1 MFNKKKKL
9 QKSFNDIN
17 QLIDRLALSDQEKR
31 NLKGLLLNIKIR
43 TGVA

>member
-9 QKSFNDIN
+9 QKSINDIN
-17 QLIDRLALSDQEKR
+17 QHIDSLALSDQEKR

>member
-17 QLIDRLALSDQEKR
+17 NHIDSLALSDQEKR

>member
-9 QKSFNDIN
+9 QKSFNNIN
-17 QLIDRLALSDQEKR
+17 KHIDGLTLSDQEKR
-31 NLKGLLLNIKIR
+31 NLKGLLLNVKIR

>member
-17 QLIDRLALSDQEKR
+17 KRIDSLTLSDQEKR
-31 NLKGLLLNIKIR
+31 NLKGLLLNVKIR

>member
-17 QLIDRLALSDQEKR
+17 KHIDSLTLSEEEKR